1 MVNEAQHRQ
10 WNSPNWLE
18 TWKGLE
24 PSVSNVLEPLL
35 DALAAKVD
43 EKVLDVGCGGGL
55 TTLSIARQVAPGGSA
70 VGFDISE

>member
-10 WNSPNWLE
+10 WNSSNWLD

-35 DALAAKVD
+35 DALAAKLG
-43 EKVLDVGCGGGL
+43 EKVLDVGCGGG
-55 TTLSIARQVAPGGSA
+55 APRLAST
-70 VGFDISE
+70 SPSRCSP